1 VDFNRTNADIDI
13 TAKDRHHRGMYNHL
27 THGIVFGIAVLLSLP
42 TPVRSAE
49 IRLAGDG
56 ATWCDLL
63 LSTNSVQSASVLSEV
78 DHSIV
83 STSEVDTCLSFL
95 PTWGAWRDLPDA
107 TLDVWVE
114 VVGDSSNA
122 VAVLLGDPETP
133 ALTIVCESDWAVL
146 PAGVMPPDEPVTL
159 RLGVSTNRF
168 HLVLRTGAAFGRGSC
183 SVETQMP
190 AGSSWTARP
199 DLVLTGFGWLGAAQ
213 EMPLWSRVGVCMAGP
228 QAALTELRMR
238 WCVDGN
244 VFIIAS
250 LNSMPKRGPE

>member
-1 VDFNRTNADIDI
+1 MGRSLRYSFFASLC
-13 TAKDRHHRGMYNHL
+13 G
-27 THGIVFGIAVLLSLP
+27 VLLVP
-42 TPVRSAE
+42 TFIHSAE
-49 IRLAGDG
+49 IRLAGAG
-56 ATWCDLL
+56 ATWCNLEL
-63 LSTNSVQSASVLSEV
+63 TTNSVRNAVVLSEV

-95 PTWGAWRDLPDA
+95 PAWGAWRDLPDA

-199 DLVLTGFGWLGAAQ
+199 DLVLTGFGWLDAAQ